1 MESDVE
7 ETQAALVAQKVCAQS
22 AGHAPRHQINSD
34 GNLYRLAGRLTP
46 QNGGF
51 RPGQW
56 RSPTSRSPRRPQRHA
71 GRWQRRTRQPRGRE
85 EGFRR
90 VVTESGIKIFL
101 QYRPRLGRR
110 RPRLPG
116 DVQLAPTP
124 LALLHSWTTAT
135 CTLTSRTAVAGS
147 AVTNRRCLCSTTRP
161 GHGDHR
167 HFAQAELEA

>member
-34 GNLYRLAGRLTP
+34 GNLYRLAGRLTS

-71 GRWQRRTRQPRGRE
+71 GRRQPDELGNRVGEKRAFDE
-85 EGFRR
+85 WSRR
-90 VVTESGIKIFL
+90 AASRSSTI
-101 QYRPRLGRR
+101 P
-110 RPRLPG
+110 
-116 DVQLAPTP
+116 APTR
-124 LALLHSWTTAT
+124 AKTAT
-135 CTLTSRTAVAGS
+135 AA
-147 AVTNRRCLCSTTRP
+147 RRCSAGTNATGTVALMDDCHVYTDVADCGGGFCSDKSPVSVFNDATWPR
-161 GHGDHR
+161 
-167 HFAQAELEA
+167 

>member
-1 MESDVE
+1 MGPDRSGRRLPLEGRIFHALQVRCTHMESDVE

-34 GNLYRLAGRLTP
+34 GNLYRLAGRLTS

-71 GRWQRRTRQPRGRE
+71 GRRQRRTRQPRGRE

-90 VVTESGIKIFL
+90 VVTESGIKIFYNTGPDSGEDGHGCPAMFSWHQRHWHCCTHGRL
-101 QYRPRLGRR
+101 PRVHRR
-110 RPRLPG
+110 RGLRWRVL
-116 DVQLAPTP
+116 Q
-124 LALLHSWTTAT
+124 
-135 CTLTSRTAVAGS
+135 
-147 AVTNRRCLCSTTRP
+147 
-161 GHGDHR
+161 
-167 HFAQAELEA
+167 